1 MGLQL
6 TVIKTKSEHWERCF
20 GFPQDF
26 IKLEFSSEHELKKEG
41 NLTVIQIAKKTELY
55 QAFNTNMNN
64 IFHLG
69 MERAMELVFR
79 EIDDDKLDKKLAERL
94 KKRLSKR
101 IEQENF

>member
-1 MGLQL
+1 MNLL
-6 TVIKTKSEHWERCF
+6 F
-20 GFPQDF
+20 
-26 IKLEFSSEHELKKEG
+26 LKFQNENY
-41 NLTVIQIAKKTELY
+41 NLY
-55 QAFNTNMNN
+55 N

-101 IEQENF
+101 IEQENFQA